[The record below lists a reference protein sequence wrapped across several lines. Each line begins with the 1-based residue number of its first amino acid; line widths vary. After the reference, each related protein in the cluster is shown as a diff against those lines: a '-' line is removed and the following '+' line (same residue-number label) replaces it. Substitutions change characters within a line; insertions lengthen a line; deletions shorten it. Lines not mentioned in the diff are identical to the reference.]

1 MKSLSTKLLLSAV
14 GIVAML
20 ASPALAAQKPHRQ
33 PSPQQMTLDPSA
45 RSGRNLYDMAPSGS
59 ANRYDPANTGG
70 GSLGYN
76 QNLHDDA
83 W

>member
-1 MKSLSTKLLLSAV
+1 MKSLNMKLVFSAV

-20 ASPALAAQKPHRQ
+20 ASPAFAANKPHRQ
-33 PSPQQMTLDPSA
+33 SSQQQITSNPPA
-45 RSGRNLYDMAPSGS
+45 RSGRNLYDMAPAG
-59 ANRYDPANTGG
+59 AGNRYDPANTGG

>member
-1 MKSLSTKLLLSAV
+1 MKSLNMKLVLSAV
-14 GIVAML
+14 GIVALL
-20 ASPALAAQKPHRQ
+20 ASPAFAAQKPHRQ
-33 PSPQQMTLDPSA
+33 PSQQQVTSDAPA
-45 RSGRNLYDMAPSGS
+45 RSGRGLYDMVPNGWGS
-59 ANRYDPANTGG
+59 RYDPANTGG